1 MDALDFVY
9 LSKDIFILRSTGTE
23 PQICVSN
30 LTCCTTET
38 EENLR
43 IKASKKVKT
52 LLQAKYSASKSS
64 LLSIFDDLRGKDS
77 LSVFVN

>member
-1 MDALDFVY
+1 MDALVFI
-9 LSKDIFILRSTGTE
+9 SFDIFILLSTGTE

-30 LTCCTTET
+30 LTCCTIET

-43 IKASKKVKT
+43 IRASKKVKT
-52 LLQAKYSASKSS
+52 LLQAKYSGSRNS
-64 LLSIFDDLRGKDS
+64 LLSIFDDLRGMDS